1 MILSNR
7 YNVSGP
13 SDLFVVLTKDT
24 QKPYRSDT
32 NIVLDVSN
40 EYNYVI

>member
-1 MILSNR
+1 M

-24 QKPYRSDT
+24 QKPNRPGT